1 MRQHLRACVVG
12 SGVAALSLILVA
24 PSLAQ
29 GRVRGQVTDAYD
41 NPIPSATIVAE
52 ATGVASA
59 PITET
64 TDDNGRFVF
73 VGLAGEYTFTATAS
87 GYVGVRTSA
96 TIRRLGDN
104 RSINF
109 ELSASGSGGRFRSDT
124 IFVSDPPGTTIS
136 FDEDGTF
143 EFEDAEGEG
152 EGTYG
157 IQGMTAELVVRGY
170 DGPENKFSV
179 AEPITIQF
187 ADDQFS
193 SFMMGDQK
201 LVKQ

>member
-29 GRVRGQVTDAYD
+29 GRVRGQVTDEYD
-41 NPIPSATIVAE
+41 NPIPGATIAAE
-52 ATGVASA
+52 APGAESTA
-59 PITET
+59 T
-64 TDDNGRFVF
+64 TDDNGRFLF
-73 VGLAGEYTFTATAS
+73 LGLSGEKTFTATAP
-87 GYVGVRTSA
+87 GYVGIRTTA
-96 TIRRLGDN
+96 TIRRLGEN
-104 RSINF
+104 RLISF
-109 ELSASGSGGRFRSDT
+109 ELPVAASGGRFRSET
-124 IFVSDPPGTTIS
+124 TFVSDPPGTTFS

-143 EFEDAEGEG
+143 EFEDTEGEG

-157 IQGMTAELVVRGY
+157 FQGTNAELVVRRY
-170 DGPENKFSV
+170 DGPDDKFSI

-187 ADDQFS
+187 ADDQLT

>member
-1 MRQHLRACVVG
+1 MRQHLRACAVG
-12 SGVAALSLILVA
+12 SGVAALSLMLVA

-29 GRVRGQVTDAYD
+29 GRLRGQVTDEYD
-41 NPIPSATIVAE
+41 NPISGATIVAE
-52 ATGVASA
+52 SSRSASNS
-59 PITET
+59 T
-64 TDDNGRFVF
+64 TDNNGRFLF
-73 VGLAGEYTFTATAS
+73 LGLSGEKTFTATAP
-87 GYVGVRTSA
+87 GYVGIRTMA
-96 TIRRLGDN
+96 TIRQLGDN
-104 RSINF
+104 RPINF
-109 ELSASGSGGRFRSDT
+109 ELPVAESGGRFGSDT
-124 IFVSDPPGTTIS
+124 TFVSDPPGTTIS

-157 IQGMTAELVVRGY
+157 IQGTNAELVVRRY
-170 DGPENKFSV
+170 DGPDDKFSI

-187 ADDQFS
+187 DDDRFT

>member
-1 MRQHLRACVVG
+1 MRQHRGACAVG
-12 SGVAALSLILVA
+12 SVVAALSLMLVA

-29 GRVRGQVTDAYD
+29 GRVRGQVTDEYD
-41 NPIPSATIVAE
+41 NPIPGATIVGE
-52 ATGVASA
+52 ASGAAS
-59 PITET
+59 TTT
-64 TDDNGRFVF
+64 TDDNGRFQF
-73 VGLAGEYTFTATAS
+73 LGLSGVYTFTATAPA
-87 GYVGVRTSA
+87 YVGIRTTA
-96 TIRRLGDN
+96 TIRRLGVN
-104 RSINF
+104 RPINF
-109 ELSASGSGGRFRSDT
+109 ELPVAASGGRFRST
-124 IFVSDPPGTTIS
+124 FVSDPPGTTIS

-157 IQGMTAELVVRGY
+157 IQGTNAELVVRRY
-170 DGPENKFSV
+170 DGPEDKFSI

-187 ADDQFS
+187 ADDQFT

>member
-12 SGVAALSLILVA
+12 SGVAAFSLMLVA
-24 PSLAQ
+24 PSVAQ
-29 GRVRGQVTDAYD
+29 GRVRGQVTDEYE
-41 NPIPSATIVAE
+41 NPIPGATIVAE
-52 ATGVASA
+52 ASRGAS
-59 PITET
+59 TTT
-64 TDDNGRFVF
+64 TDDNGRFQF
-73 VGLAGEYTFTATAS
+73 LGLSGEYTFTATAP
-87 GYVGVRTSA
+87 GYVGIRTAA
-96 TIRRLGDN
+96 TMRQLGDN
-104 RSINF
+104 RPISF
-109 ELSASGSGGRFRSDT
+109 ELPVAASGGRFRSET
-124 IFVSDPPGTTIS
+124 TFVSDPPGTTIS

-157 IQGMTAELVVRGY
+157 IQGTNAELVVRRY
-170 DGPENKFSV
+170 DGPDDKFSV

-187 ADDQFS
+187 ADDQFT

>member
-1 MRQHLRACVVG
+1 MRQHLRACAVG
-12 SGVAALSLILVA
+12 SGVAALSLMLVA

-29 GRVRGQVTDAYD
+29 GRVRGQVTDEYD

-52 ATGVASA
+52 ASRAGAAS
-59 PITET
+59 TTT
-64 TDDNGRFVF
+64 TDGNGRFQF
-73 VGLAGEYTFTATAS
+73 LGLSGEYTFTATAPA
-87 GYVGVRTSA
+87 YVGIRTTA
-96 TIRRLGDN
+96 TITQLGDN
-104 RSINF
+104 RPINF
-109 ELSASGSGGRFRSDT
+109 ELPVAASGGRFRSET
-124 IFVSDPPGTTIS
+124 TFVSDPPGITIS

-157 IQGMTAELVVRGY
+157 IQGMNAELVVRRY
-170 DGPENKFSV
+170 DGPDDKFSL

-187 ADDQFS
+187 ADDQFT

-201 LVKQ
+201 LVKE

>member
-12 SGVAALSLILVA
+12 SGVAALSLMLVA
-24 PSLAQ
+24 PSVAQ
-29 GRVRGQVTDAYD
+29 GRVRGQVTDEYE
-41 NPIPSATIVAE
+41 NPIPGATIVAE
-52 ATGVASA
+52 ASRGAS
-59 PITET
+59 TTT
-64 TDDNGRFVF
+64 TDDNGRFQF
-73 VGLAGEYTFTATAS
+73 LGLSGEYTFTATAPA
-87 GYVGVRTSA
+87 YVGIRTTA
-96 TIRRLGDN
+96 TIRQLGVN
-104 RSINF
+104 RPINF
-109 ELSASGSGGRFRSDT
+109 ELPVQPSGGRFRSAVT
-124 IFVSDPPGTTIS
+124 FVSDPPGTTIS

-157 IQGMTAELVVRGY
+157 MQGTNAELVVRRY
-170 DGPENKFSV
+170 DGPDDKFSI

-187 ADDQFS
+187 ADDQFT

>member
-12 SGVAALSLILVA
+12 SGVAALSLMLVA

-29 GRVRGQVTDAYD
+29 GRLRGQVTDVYD
-41 NPIPSATIVAE
+41 NPIPGATIVAE
-52 ATGVASA
+52 GRRSASNA
-59 PITET
+59 T
-64 TDDNGRFVF
+64 TDNNGRFVF
-73 VGLAGEYTFTATAS
+73 LGLSGEITFTVTAP
-87 GYVGVRTSA
+87 GYVSIFTTT
-96 TIRRLGDN
+96 TIRQLGDS
-104 RSINF
+104 RPINF
-109 ELSASGSGGRFRSDT
+109 ELPAAASGQRFGSDT
-124 IFVSDPPGTTIS
+124 TFVSDPPGTTIT
-136 FDEDGTF
+136 FDDDGSF

-157 IQGMTAELVVRGY
+157 IQGTNAELVVRKY
-170 DGPENKFSV
+170 DGPDDKFSI

-187 ADDQFS
+187 ADDRFT